1 MNKYILILFTGL
13 SLTAC
18 AETGRLLGN
27 ITMIPVRVV
36 SGGAN
41 YDQSAQN
48 PAIDISEIE
57 QATPLHLQ

>member
-18 AETGRLLGN
+18 AETGQLLGT
-27 ITMIPVRVV
+27 ITMIPVRVL

-41 YDQSAQN
+41 YDQSTQN
-48 PAIDISEIE
+48 PDINISEIE